1 MEDRNMHEPKKQFS
15 TPALQVYGTPTLQV
29 YGDMRE
35 ITQKA
40 GGIPGA
46 RDNPANS
53 AVAKTN

>member
-1 MEDRNMHEPKKQFS
+1 MHEPKKQFS